1 MIAQKGGAR
10 LRESLKNS
18 KCVVL
23 EVLTPRGS
31 NLQAFLEYAE
41 EAWKTGIDAF
51 TVTDMPMGKV
61 RMAPWAVSH
70 MLVESGKEVL
80 MHFTRNTRNM
90 IRIQSDL
97 LGCHALGIKNLLLLS
112 GDDPSH
118 GDYPTSS
125 VVNDISI
132 NDLIRLT
139 KLMNE
144 GKDLNGKILDGKT
157 DFFVGGAVNPL
168 SEHDIERAK
177 EKIESGV
184 DFLVTQP
191 LFDVGVAE
199 RVKETLNSKLLASVV
214 FFENARQ
221 MRAFSSVPGI
231 EIPKELFEASEKG
244 DEYLKEKSF
253 EVVLEFVEKT
263 KGILD
268 GFYIVA
274 IVRDLEKVKKVVEVV
289 KG

>member
-1 MIAQKGGAR
+1 MIAQKGGAG

-18 KCVVL
+18 NCVVL

-125 VVNDISI
+125 VVNDINI

-177 EKIESGV
+177 EKIKSGV

>member
-1 MIAQKGGAR
+1 M
-10 LRESLKNS
+10 RESLKNS
-18 KCVVL
+18 NCVVL

-125 VVNDISI
+125 VVNDINI

-177 EKIESGV
+177 EKIKSGV

>member
-1 MIAQKGGAR
+1 M
-10 LRESLKNS
+10 RESLKNS
-18 KCVVL
+18 NCVVL

-125 VVNDISI
+125 VVNDINI

-177 EKIESGV
+177 EKIKSGV

-274 IVRDLEKVKKVVEVV
+274 IVRDLEKIKKVVEVV

>member
-1 MIAQKGGAR
+1 

-31 NLQAFLEYAE
+31 NLQGFLEYAE

-144 GKDLNGKILDGKT
+144 GKDLNGKILDGRT

-199 RVKETLNSKLLASVV
+199 RVKEILNSKLLASVV

-221 MRAFSSVPGI
+221 MKAFSSVPGI

-263 KGILD
+263 KRILD

-274 IVRDLEKVKKVVEVV
+274 IVRDLEKIKKVVEVV

>member
-1 MIAQKGGAR
+1 M
-10 LRESLKNS
+10 RESLKNS
-18 KCVVL
+18 NCVVL

-125 VVNDISI
+125 VVNDINI

-144 GKDLNGKILDGKT
+144 GKDLNGKTLDGKT

-168 SEHDIERAK
+168 SEHDMERAK
-177 EKIESGV
+177 EKIKSGA

-274 IVRDLEKVKKVVEVV
+274 IVRDLEKIKKVVEVV